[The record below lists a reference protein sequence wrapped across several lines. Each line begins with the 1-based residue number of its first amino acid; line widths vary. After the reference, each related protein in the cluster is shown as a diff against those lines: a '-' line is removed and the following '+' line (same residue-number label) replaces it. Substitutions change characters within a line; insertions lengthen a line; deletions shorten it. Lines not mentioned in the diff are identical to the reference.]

1 MTLDSPGED
10 GTEVILKVCFFFFF
24 KEIALSIE
32 DLIDTTET
40 LLSGYL
46 QLVKVV
52 EVICHVGES
61 LIVILTDTVD
71 LDRKQAVETGAGLI
85 MLQLTCQTIHCFW
98 TIKQPRS
105 VVPLFERIDPHLS
118 IGNTRSGDIGT
129 IFHSS
134 LWDTGV
140 LSNRSA
146 CITYGDATACLSVA
160 YAYYQRYY
168 LRLWQSVI

>member
-10 GTEVILKVCFFFFF
+10 GTEVILQVSFFFFF

-32 DLIDTTET
+32 DLIDTPEA

-61 LIVILTDTVD
+61 LVVVLTDTFD
-71 LDRKQAVETGAGLI
+71 LDRKQAVEAGAGLI

-98 TIKQPRS
+98 TIK
-105 VVPLFERIDPHLS
+105 
-118 IGNTRSGDIGT
+118 
-129 IFHSS
+129 
-134 LWDTGV
+134 
-140 LSNRSA
+140 
-146 CITYGDATACLSVA
+146 
-160 YAYYQRYY
+160 
-168 LRLWQSVI
+168 